1 MAKRKS
7 STRKRAKAS
16 VIPAETTLRY
26 DLPGDGTNVYI
37 DLMRD
42 LSRINRRGMNQGQ
55 VLQITDITIKQ
66 DTAQNNKSLEANV
79 QTAPLTWVA
88 AQAYMKGREAWMLQQ
103 RNVRQETGQ
112 TGIRPAYE
120 DFKIYLDAAHA
131 AGGVVLD
138 PLDAAGNPYNAG
150 EWNISKFVVA
160 FSDENPE
167 VVREPTIHLIGADNG
182 SSTATPP
189 TVTSVGLIKAYED
202 SRATVS
208 AGQPNVPGTANYN
221 IYTLMTSG
229 QDEGVAKEVIA
240 NMEDENDS
248 PPYDIDHYPGGPV
261 NAPTTVTK
269 CLTQSTYLNPIV
281 HTGGLTAMCGLLKI
295 FSQGRD
301 MADGTTTTIGGT
313 VLITVAHGP
322 KKGLLSMNVGDLV

>member
-1 MAKRKS
+1 M
-7 STRKRAKAS
+7 
-16 VIPAETTLRY
+16 RY
-26 DLPGDGTNVYI
+26 TLPGDGTEVYI

-42 LSRINRRGMNQGQ
+42 ISRINRRGMNQGQ
-55 VLQITDITIKQ
+55 VVHIQDITLKQ
-66 DTAQNNKSLEANV
+66 DSADQTKGLEATFK
-79 QTAPLTWVA
+79 TAPLTWVA
-88 AQAYMKGREAWMLQQ
+88 AQAYMKGREAWSLQQ

-131 AGGVVLD
+131 NGGVVLD
-138 PLDAAGNPYNAG
+138 PEDSAGNPYDAG

-160 FSDENPE
+160 FDAENPE
-167 VVREPTIHLIGADNG
+167 VVKEPTIHLIGADNG
-182 SSTATPP
+182 SSTASPP
-189 TVTSVGLIKAYED
+189 TIASVGLIKAYED

-208 AGQPNVPGTANYN
+208 GGQPNVPGTANYN

-261 NAPTTVTK
+261 NGPTVTDK
-269 CLTQSTYLNPIV
+269 ALVRTSASNPIV
-281 HTGGLTAMCGLLKI
+281 HCGGFASMCGLLKI
-295 FSQGRD
+295 YSQGKNVV
-301 MADGTTTTIGGT
+301 DGSNVALPG
-313 VLITVAHGP
+313 VLLITLLLDQRKASFP
-322 KKGLLSMNVGDLV
+322 KCW